1 MSKFLVSKNTIVLIL
16 LYFTQFVWIAYLRSY
31 SIFRY
36 ACILVIAIYLF
47 PKFKSFFQYKY
58 RAINMIMIVLSLI
71 TIIGSYVNEDL
82 ITTRNSFLASLSYF
96 VTLLE
101 TFFFFE
107 YTAEKGEIQKAVN
120 IFYRLTLIVATV
132 TDILILWIGDMDNVY
147 LVGSK
152 FQVAYLHLFLIA
164 LFWAKAKMNEEN
176 PSRYRIIA
184 LLYFALAII
193 VSLLVDCNTGLIG
206 TIVFLVLYLL
216 AKRRKAWLYS
226 PITYALVFLL
236 SFLFVFLYEFILSNV
251 YVQDFVI
258 NVLHRSLT
266 LTGRTDIYPLLLS
279 VMRKRIWFGYG
290 YGTTY
295 DISVRYFGYAD
306 TQNALSEWI
315 IQIGV
320 IGVAFIF
327 LLLFNIFKKAKKEN
341 LSSRWNYSLIL
352 YIYVLTILGT
362 VEISFGR
369 LMFGVLALL
378 YASTFTDTSDMEKA
392 KKIGESQYEVY

>member
-1 MSKFLVSKNTIVLIL
+1 M
-16 LYFTQFVWIAYLRSY
+16 
-31 SIFRY
+31 
-36 ACILVIAIYLF
+36 
-47 PKFKSFFQYKY
+47 
-58 RAINMIMIVLSLI
+58 
-71 TIIGSYVNEDL
+71 
-82 ITTRNSFLASLSYF
+82 
-96 VTLLE
+96 
-101 TFFFFE
+101 
-107 YTAEKGEIQKAVN
+107 
-120 IFYRLTLIVATV
+120 
-132 TDILILWIGDMDNVY
+132 
-147 LVGSK
+147 
-152 FQVAYLHLFLIA
+152 
-164 LFWAKAKMNEEN
+164 
-176 PSRYRIIA
+176 
-184 LLYFALAII
+184 
-193 VSLLVDCNTGLIG
+193 
-206 TIVFLVLYLL
+206 
-216 AKRRKAWLYS
+216 
-226 PITYALVFLL
+226 
-236 SFLFVFLYEFILSNV
+236 FLYEFILSNV